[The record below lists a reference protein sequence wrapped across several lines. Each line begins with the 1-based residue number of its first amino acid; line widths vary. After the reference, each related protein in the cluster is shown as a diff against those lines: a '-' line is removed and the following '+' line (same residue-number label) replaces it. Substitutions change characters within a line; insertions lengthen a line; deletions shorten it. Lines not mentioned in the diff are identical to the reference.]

1 MKNRGK
7 ETPVHKLTRTCSIEA
22 SHRASISRQ
31 RTAGKCRSFL
41 DAQSSGSPHA
51 VASAPRAEAPDKPGR
66 APGPMNRRLRIPF
79 QYPQCQR
86 ARRFSG
92 GFSQSA
98 AHKMNLRKRERP
110 AGPSAQPRTRV
121 ICGAAVRCQTLSPS
135 FLRFLFAVARMPHL
149 LPRDRRPDI
158 SSAAPGDAFGAAPEL
173 LSRKNRAEFVRPGQ
187 GLRPLNG
194 LCRRNGGHG
203 GAAGDT
209 RSGRRRAAIPRLTIR
224 HG

>member
-1 MKNRGK
+1 MLGLPPAFVLSQDQTLRLSLKNRGK

-51 VASAPRAEAPDKPGR
+51 VASAPRAEAPDKPGH

-86 ARRFSG
+86 ARRLSG
-92 GFSQSA
+92 GSSKST
-98 AHKMNLRKRERP
+98 AHKINLRKRERT

-121 ICGAAVRCQTLSPS
+121 ICGAAARCQTLSPS

-149 LPRDRRPDI
+149 LPRDRRPDNS
-158 SSAAPGDAFGAAPEL
+158 SSAPGGAFGAARERLP
-173 LSRKNRAEFVRPGQ
+173 RGNRAIS
-187 GLRPLNG
+187 
-194 LCRRNGGHG
+194 
-203 GAAGDT
+203 
-209 RSGRRRAAIPRLTIR
+209 SGRAE
-224 HG
+224 G